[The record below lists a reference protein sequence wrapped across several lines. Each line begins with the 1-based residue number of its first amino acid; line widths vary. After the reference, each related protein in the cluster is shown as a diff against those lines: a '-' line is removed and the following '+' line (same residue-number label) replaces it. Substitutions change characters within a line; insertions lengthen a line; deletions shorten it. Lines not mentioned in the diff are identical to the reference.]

1 MVAIALRVLVVAA
14 VAVTAVVLLL
24 APWERDGVSE
34 RLASGTMV
42 GADGEPI
49 ENGEGFRAV
58 PGFDDGNAPHE
69 LVRYRMPEPTETPP
83 LSEGAVALGW
93 TDLWADGEMSLDAA
107 GTARIGTPGDE
118 EFPDGTTAED
128 IMMFFL
134 DLQDMRSLQPMVGT
148 IRPELDGKRVRLAG
162 YTTPVGFGEDETAF
176 LLVPELGACIHVP
189 PPPPNQIV
197 YVEEAAG
204 DPEMFEPVWVTGTL
218 RADPVATILAD
229 VGYRLEDVVAE
240 PYR

>member
-1 MVAIALRVLVVAA
+1 MIAIALRVLVVVGVIG
-14 VAVTAVVLLL
+14 VAVLLLL
-24 APWERDGVSE
+24 APWKSEGVSE
-34 RLASGTMV
+34 RLVAGGMV
-42 GADGEPI
+42 GSDGEPI
-49 ENGEGFRAV
+49 EDADGFRTV

-69 LVRYRMPEPTETPP
+69 LVRYQMPEASETPP
-83 LSEGAVALGW
+83 LPEGVAALRW
-93 TDLWADGEMSLDAA
+93 ADLWAEGELTIDEA
-107 GTARIGTPGDE
+107 GEARVGTPGDD
-118 EFPDGTTAED
+118 EFPEGSTAKD
-128 IMMFFL
+128 IMLFFL

-162 YTTPVGFGEDETAF
+162 YTTPVGFGEDETNF

-204 DPEMFEPVWVTGTL
+204 LPGMFEPVWVTGTL